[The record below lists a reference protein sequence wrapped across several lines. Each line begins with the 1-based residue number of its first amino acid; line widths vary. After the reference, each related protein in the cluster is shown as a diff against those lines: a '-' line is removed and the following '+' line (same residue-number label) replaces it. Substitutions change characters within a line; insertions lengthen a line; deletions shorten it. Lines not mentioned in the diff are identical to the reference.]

1 MKHLVK
7 TSLLAESAP
16 AKVNRL
22 TLEPRP
28 TVEPPPRRRWLR
40 WVAIAFAVLGL
51 AGTAAGA
58 GAYYWWRDAP
68 AGSLGRAWEASVIAL
83 AGDGVA
89 GFRDAPADRAR
100 FSDPFG
106 VAIDAQG
113 TIFVADAG
121 DTNTIRRVT
130 PDGSVSTLA
139 GGAIGF
145 ADGSGSDARFDS
157 PSGLAIDPHGVLYV
171 ADTGNNAIRRV
182 APDGRVTTLAGDG
195 QPGYQDG
202 VATAARFNGPI
213 GVAVDASGR
222 VIVADTYNDRIRAI
236 APDGTVTTIAGGP
249 EPGLLDRAGL
259 EARFD
264 TPSGV
269 AIDAAGNILVA
280 DTGNDVIR
288 LIAPSGEVSSRIP
301 TLDHWLAQPTGIA
314 AGADGEIFVTDE
326 RGRVVAGRGPG
337 EWRVIAGSTP
347 GFADGDG
354 TAARFRRPSGVAVA
368 APGRL
373 VVADSG
379 NALLRLVY
387 ARRHGPVQLPASP
400 LIAPE
405 FDPDDFARIALLW
418 PIDPLEGPHE
428 IAGTLGEARGG
439 EGSERFHAGIDVRID
454 DGTLVRAVRPGVVA
468 APLAANDFGTL
479 NESVRIGTVAY
490 IHVRVGR
497 TRSRE
502 VIDARAFVPTYAADG
517 VMSRIRI
524 KRGAR
529 FATGDVI
536 ATVNPFNHVHLNVGW
551 PGQEYNPL
559 RFGLVQFEDSVPPT
573 IAPNGIRLYD
583 ESGQALTKRVK
594 GRVIVSTPVN
604 VVVEA
609 WDQADGNRPNRRLGL
624 YALGF
629 QILRADGTPA
639 PGFEEVR
646 HTITFD
652 RLGLDPDAPRL
663 VYAPGSGIPF
673 YGRRATRFLYSVTNS
688 FANGVA
694 APGMWDPGALPPGDY
709 TLRVIA
715 EDIRGNQAMARRDLP
730 ITIE

>member
-1 MKHLVK
+1 
-7 TSLLAESAP
+7 
-16 AKVNRL
+16 
-22 TLEPRP
+22 
-28 TVEPPPRRRWLR
+28 
-40 WVAIAFAVLGL
+40 VLGL

-58 GAYYWWRDAP
+58 GAYYWWRDTPAAP
-68 AGSLGRAWEASVIAL
+68 LGRTWEASVIAL

-89 GFRDAPADRAR
+89 GFRDAAADRAR

-182 APDGRVTTLAGDG
+182 APDGSVTTLAGDG

-202 VATAARFNGPI
+202 VGTAARFNGPI

-236 APDGTVTTIAGGP
+236 ASDGTVTTIAGGP

-301 TLDHWLAQPTGIA
+301 TLDQWLAQPTGIA

-354 TAARFRRPSGVAVA
+354 AAARFRRPSGVAVA

-387 ARRHGPVQLPASP
+387 ARRHGPVELPASP

-439 EGSERFHAGIDVRID
+439 EGSERFHAGIDVRIED
-454 DGTLVRAVRPGVVA
+454 
-468 APLAANDFGTL
+468 
-479 NESVRIGTVAY
+479 
-490 IHVRVGR
+490 
-497 TRSRE
+497 E

-551 PGQEYNPL
+551 PGEEYNPL

-604 VVVEA
+604 VVVDA

-639 PGFEEVR
+639 PGFEAVR